1 MAVSNLS
8 RHFLCVGVTR
18 IDDGLTFLL
27 DREPIRFQT
36 RKDTKRIIAR
46 EGDTWYSLASEHF
59 QSIPNGEQ
67 LFWVICD
74 FQPVP
79 VIDATE
85 DPIAGSIVYIPAED
99 FVIANYFVESRRDQ
113 NEI

>member
-1 MAVSNLS
+1 MAVNTTS

-27 DREPIRFQT
+27 DREPVRFQVH
-36 RKDTKRIIAR
+36 KDTKRIVAR

-59 QSIPNGEQ
+59 PSIPNGEQ
-67 LFWVICD
+67 LFWAICD

-79 VIDATE
+79 VIDSTI
-85 DPIAGSIVYIPAED
+85 DPIAGTLVYIPAED
-99 FVIANYFVESRRDQ
+99 FVIANYFGESRRDQ